1 MLDLVIKSDVNHD
14 NTGYIIIHAAG
25 TLPEICAELEI
36 FAAETVRGLAK
47 QMPPGSEEYARVRFS
62 IAMVNGARAGLKED

>member
-14 NTGYIIIHAAG
+14 DTGSIMIHAVG
-25 TLPEICAELEI
+25 TLPELCAELEI

-47 QMPPGSEEYARVRFS
+47 QMPPGHEEYARVMFS
-62 IAMVNGARAGLKED
+62 IAMVNGARAGLK